1 MRGTGNV
8 LSGIL
13 VVSVAL
19 LLAGGAH
26 ANETGPP
33 PARTGAPLEGDC
45 TECHAGTAVNGGG
58 GEVTIEGP
66 LAYEPGETYDLEVRI
81 TDSSVTKWGFELTV
95 LDAASD
101 AAVGTLTATASGTE
115 TVESGGRQ
123 YLRQTSV
130 PSASESFAWLFEWT
144 APSEDAGDVIFY
156 AAGNAAGGF
165 GNSPLGDHIYTGST
179 SVVSAPEPASSVGA
193 LAVLVCL
200 GWIRRRAA

>member
-1 MRGTGNV
+1 MRSTGNV

-13 VVSVAL
+13 VATVAL

-26 ANETGPP
+26 ANSAGPP
-33 PARTGAPLEGDC
+33 LELTGAPLEGDC
-45 TECHAGTAVNGGG
+45 TDCHFGTAVNGGG

-81 TDSSVTKWGFELTV
+81 IDSSATRWGFELTV

-101 AAVGTLTATASGTE
+101 TAVGTLAATASGTE
-115 TVESGGRQ
+115 TVESEGRQ
-123 YLRQTSV
+123 YLRQTSA
-130 PSASESFAWLFEWT
+130 PSASETFAWLFEWT

-156 AAGNAAGGF
+156 AAGNAANGF
-165 GNSPLGDHIYTGST
+165 GALGDRIYTGST
-179 SVVSAPEPASSVGA
+179 RVVSAPEPASSVGA
-193 LAVLVCL
+193 LVALACL